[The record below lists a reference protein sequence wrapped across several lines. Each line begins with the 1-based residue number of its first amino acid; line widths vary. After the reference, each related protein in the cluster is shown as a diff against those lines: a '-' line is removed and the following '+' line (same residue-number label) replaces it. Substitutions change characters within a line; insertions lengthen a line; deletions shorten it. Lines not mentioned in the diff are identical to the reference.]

1 MLNTAVAWILG
12 LMVQAAPPAKLAAAY
27 QLPGYEETA
36 TEKVARYE
44 SFASDL
50 YEVVYDPSVKP
61 LYGGEKGRAMTAAT
75 ILGVA
80 FHESGFAHD
89 VDKGPCYRGRNGRDV
104 RCDGGMSA
112 CVMQIK
118 LGAGTTTLRSHGF
131 EGLTQADLFRD
142 RKLCFRVGL
151 HLLRRS
157 VMSCTKRGPNERLNA
172 YASGRC
178 DQGADRSKEI
188 LNIVRRF
195 LANKEAVPADAI
207 VPLAATPASAAA
219 APVGPLSL
227 LDPAR

>member
-1 MLNTAVAWILG
+1 
-12 LMVQAAPPAKLAAAY
+12 MVQAAPPAKLAAAY
-27 QLPGYEETA
+27 QLPGYEETVE
-36 TEKVARYE
+36 EKQVRYE

-61 LYGGEKGRAMTAAT
+61 LFGGKKGRAMTAAT

-151 HLLRRS
+151 HLIRRS
-157 VMSCTKRGPNERLNA
+157 FVACSKQGPEGKLNA
-172 YASGRC
+172 YASGVCTLGLDKSKELLAIVRRFV
-178 DQGADRSKEI
+178 ADRSKIPGPDKLLLLPAREG
-188 LNIVRRF
+188 
-195 LANKEAVPADAI
+195 LAVKI
-207 VPLAATPASAAA
+207 
-219 APVGPLSL
+219 SL
-227 LDPAR
+227 LEPRL